1 MEIKVDQRAPALWDE
16 MLDEFRSLGGIAD
29 NIRLGEG
36 RFGRG
41 LFPVDPSRPY
51 RIHIPPSL
59 LVNIRHVECEQD
71 ILRISPAANIGAR
84 EKAFLESYER
94 EFSWG

>member
-41 LFPVDPSRPY
+41 LFPVDTSRPY

-59 LVNIRHVECEQD
+59 LVNI
-71 ILRISPAANIGAR
+71 
-84 EKAFLESYER
+84 
-94 EFSWG
+94 